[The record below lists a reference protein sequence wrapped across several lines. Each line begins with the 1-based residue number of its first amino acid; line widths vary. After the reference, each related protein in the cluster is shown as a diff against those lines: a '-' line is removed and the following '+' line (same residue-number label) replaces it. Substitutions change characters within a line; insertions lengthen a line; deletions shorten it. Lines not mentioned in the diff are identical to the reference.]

1 MAQAIGIR
9 QNAIQVHI
17 SGARVAFDPRTTEEV
32 EKTRDP
38 KNYKAAEKE
47 WRKEQW
53 EARQAELRA
62 QRRQAAE

>member
-1 MAQAIGIR
+1 MSRQLIGIR

-38 KNYKAAEKE
+38 KNYKADEAM

-53 EARQAELRA
+53 QERQRDK
-62 QRRQAAE
+62 RREAAE